1 MKCIWTLVLAGSVLF
16 LAPPDGGA
24 AQGSAA
30 LVDLDVPMPP
40 TPVRAG
46 GKIQLVY
53 ELHVTNFRPENLEL
67 TAIEVYKD
75 EGNAKPLVS
84 YRDAE
89 LIDLLARPG
98 APPDLP
104 DKRVIGGGMRAVVFL
119 QLMLN
124 TETDLPRSLHHRLL
138 FKPGGTD
145 PTGAERVVDGASV
158 VVHRSTPVAIAPPLR
173 GERWL
178 AANGISNISVH
189 RRALIPVNGKAR
201 IAQRFAT
208 DWIKLGADG
217 RAFHD
222 DPANNANWYSYGT
235 EVLAVSSAIVA
246 AVKDGS
252 PENVPLSDRRAVA
265 ITLETLGGNYVL
277 LDLGNGDSA
286 LYAHLQP
293 GSLRVKVGDK
303 VKRGQ
308 VLGLLGNSGNSD
320 APHLHF
326 HVADAISPFAAEG
339 VPNVL
344 DSFELQGTVKA
355 LETLL
360 GGQGWEPPPNATKD
374 KRHMELPV
382 ENAVVRFL

>member
-1 MKCIWTLVLAGSVLF
+1 
-16 LAPPDGGA
+16 
-24 AQGSAA
+24 
-30 LVDLDVPMPP
+30 
-40 TPVRAG
+40 
-46 GKIQLVY
+46 
-53 ELHVTNFRPENLEL
+53 
-67 TAIEVYKD
+67 
-75 EGNAKPLVS
+75 VS

-173 GERWL
+173 GESWL

-246 AVKDGS
+246 AVKDGL

-382 ENAVVRFL
+382 ENAVVRFP

>member
-1 MKCIWTLVLAGSVLF
+1 
-16 LAPPDGGA
+16 
-24 AQGSAA
+24 
-30 LVDLDVPMPP
+30 MPP

-98 APPDLP
+98 APLDLP

-208 DWIKLGADG
+208 DWITLGADG

-246 AVKDGS
+246 AVKDGL

-382 ENAVVRFL
+382 ENAVVRFP